1 MQYIQLQKQSNNN
14 IPNANISGSV
24 NLFVQNN
31 NIVLKDEFGN
41 VYVNDNTLN
50 KLEIDLGWSTGTTIG
65 VNGEVVRLLD
75 LNVNIDEILNS
86 NTGEEVWLYIERY
99 KNYKRKGNNDPNFVK
114 SGWKHDVNSG
124 DTLSLRPSEI
134 QLTSSKNNDFY
145 FGQEK
150 YFNVRYYDTENIL
163 YGGIVKP
170 KGLNKKKE
178 SIFNRST
185 SVCVYLRFRL
195 KIGNDVNGWVLSKPL
210 SNLCLVWEFEYNL
223 NDGTYKPKL
232 NYKFG

>member
-145 FGQEK
+145 FGQ
-150 YFNVRYYDTENIL
+150 
-163 YGGIVKP
+163 
-170 KGLNKKKE
+170 
-178 SIFNRST
+178 
-185 SVCVYLRFRL
+185 
-195 KIGNDVNGWVLSKPL
+195 
-210 SNLCLVWEFEYNL
+210 
-223 NDGTYKPKL
+223 
-232 NYKFG
+232 

>member
-1 MQYIQLQKQSNNN
+1 MQYIQLQPQLPND
-14 IPNANISGSV
+14 IPSANTGTM

-31 NIVLKDEFGN
+31 DIALKDEFGN
-41 VYVNDNTLN
+41 VYFNDDTLN
-50 KLEIDLGWSTGTTIG
+50 KLEIDLGWSSGTTIG
-65 VNGEVVRLLD
+65 VNGELVRLLD
-75 LNVNIDEILNS
+75 LNVNIDEILNG

-99 KNYKRKGNNDPNFVK
+99 KNRKRKGKNDPTVLK
-114 SGWKHDVNSG
+114 AGWKHDVNSG
-124 DTLSLRPSEI
+124 TTLSLRPSEI
-134 QLTSSKNNDFY
+134 RLTSSKNNDFY

-150 YFNVRYYDTENIL
+150 YFNVRYNDSENIS

-170 KGLNKKKE
+170 KGLSKKKKMT
-178 SIFNRST
+178 NDGST

-210 SNLCLVWEFEYNL
+210 SSLCMVWEFEYNL
-223 NDGTYKPKL
+223 SNGTYTPKL